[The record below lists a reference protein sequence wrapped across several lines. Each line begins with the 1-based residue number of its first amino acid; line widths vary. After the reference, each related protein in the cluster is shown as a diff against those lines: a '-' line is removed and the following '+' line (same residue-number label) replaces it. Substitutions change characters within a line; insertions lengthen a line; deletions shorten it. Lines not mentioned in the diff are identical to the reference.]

1 MFDINKK
8 LSEILS
14 EKIDLLKEYI
24 MISEARFKIVK
35 VRIRRG
41 KIQRRKKVSTVK
53 GYTMRS
59 GKLTRMT
66 TRERMKRKIGQRR
79 GKLKRRAKKA
89 KMLIARKRALRKRR
103 ALGL

>member
-89 KMLIARKRALRKRR
+89 RMLIARKRAMRKRT
-103 ALGL
+103 AMGL